1 MISKVKQIGQ
11 VLIQKIRCLG
21 GRSSILS
28 TIINSRVDRTA
39 ALCRGVRF
47 YASSIG
53 RYSYIARNTLVQNTE
68 IGSFCS
74 ISEGCMIGMPSHPT
88 DMVSS
93 SPVFLQGGN
102 YLKKNFSR
110 HPYES
115 CPATKIGSD
124 VWIGAHALI
133 KSGITIGNGAVIAA
147 GAVVTHDVPPYA
159 IVGGV
164 PARVIRLRF
173 SEEKIAWLNETQW
186 WLWDDAKLQKHAE
199 RMTGIDELMDEV
211 KK

>member
-1 MISKVKQIGQ
+1 MIKQMKRIGRMI
-11 VLIQKIRCLG
+11 VQKLACLG
-21 GRSSILS
+21 GRSSVLS
-28 TIINSRVDRTA
+28 TIINSQVDRTA

-47 YASSIG
+47 YGSRIG
-53 RYSYIARNTLVQNTE
+53 RYSYIARNTLVQKTE
-68 IGSFCS
+68 IGNFCS
-74 ISEGCMIGMPSHPT
+74 ISEGCLIGMPSHPT

-102 YLKKNFSR
+102 YLKKNFAR
-110 HPYES
+110 HPYEN

-124 VWIGAHALI
+124 VWIGAHAMI
-133 KSGITIGNGAVIAA
+133 KSGITVGNGAVIAA

-164 PARVIRLRF
+164 PARVIRYRF

-186 WLWDDAKLQKHAE
+186 WLWSDARLQKYAGQ
-199 RMTGIDELMDEV
+199 MTSVCELMDEV

>member
-1 MISKVKQIGQ
+1 MKKLGRILG
-11 VLIQKIRCLG
+11 VLGQKIRCLG
-21 GRSSILS
+21 GKSSVLS
-28 TIINSRVDRTA
+28 TIINSSVDKTA

-47 YASSIG
+47 YGSSIG
-53 RYSYIARNTLVQNTE
+53 RYSYVARNTLVQKTE

-164 PARVIRLRF
+164 PARVIRFRF

-199 RMTGIDELMDEV
+199 RMTGVDELMDEV

>member
-1 MISKVKQIGQ
+1 MKKLGRILGVVG
-11 VLIQKIRCLG
+11 QKIRCLG
-21 GRSSILS
+21 GKSSPFS
-28 TIINSRVDRTA
+28 TMINSHVDKTA

-47 YASSIG
+47 YGSSIG
-53 RYSYIARNTLVQNTE
+53 RYSYIARNTLVQKTE

-74 ISEGCMIGMPSHPT
+74 ISEGCLIGMPSHPT

-110 HPYES
+110 HPYEN
-115 CPATKIGSD
+115 CPATRIGSD

-133 KSGITIGNGAVIAA
+133 KSGIIIGNGAVIAA

-164 PARVIRLRF
+164 PAKVIRFRF
-173 SEEKIAWLNETQW
+173 PEEQAARLNELQW
-186 WLWDDAKLQKHAE
+186 WNWDDTKLQQHAQK
-199 RMTGIDELMDEV
+199 MTCVEEFMNEV
-211 KK
+211 EA